1 MSKLRVAV
9 VDYEAG
15 NIRSVAK
22 ALEAVGAA
30 PLVTSKPSDLL
41 AADAIVLPGQGRCD
55 QAMSALASRDLT
67 EAVHRVIQE
76 GRPFFGVCVGL
87 QLLLDSSEEG
97 DAKCLGVVPGRVVR
111 FAAALKVPH
120 MGWNS
125 VTFRAEHPVFQGVP
139 QGSYFYFVHSY
150 YPAPVNARDVAAT
163 ATYGVEFCCAVA
175 RGNLVATQF
184 HPEKSG
190 EVGLRLYANFVR
202 MASRAHSPS
211 PTGRRGRG

>member
-22 ALEAVGAA
+22 ALETVGAA
-30 PLVTSKPSDLL
+30 PIVTSRAADVL
-41 AADAIVLPGQGRCD
+41 AADAVVLPGQGRCD
-55 QAMSALASRDLT
+55 QAMAALASRELT
-67 EAVHRVIQE
+67 EAVRQVIHE
-76 GRPFFGVCVGL
+76 DKPFFGVCVGL

-97 DAKCLGVVPGRVVR
+97 GAKCLGVVPGRVVR
-111 FAAALKVPH
+111 FGAGLKVPH

-125 VTFRAEHPVFQGVP
+125 VTFRTEHPVFQGVP

-150 YPAPVNARDVAAT
+150 YPAPSNPHDVAAT
-163 ATYGVEFCCAVA
+163 ATYGLEFCCAVA

-190 EVGLRLYANFVR
+190 EVGLRLYANFLK
-202 MASRAHSPS
+202 MASAVAASR
-211 PTGRRGRG
+211 

>member
-22 ALEAVGAA
+22 ALETVGAA
-30 PLVTSKPSDLL
+30 PLVTSRPADLL
-41 AADAIVLPGQGRCD
+41 AADAVVLPGQGRCD
-55 QAMSALASRDLT
+55 QAMAALASGELT
-67 EAVHRVIQE
+67 EAVHQVIRE
-76 GRPFFGVCVGL
+76 DKPFFGVCVGL

-97 DAKCLGVVPGRVVR
+97 GAECLRVVPGRVVR
-111 FAAALKVPH
+111 FAPGLKVPH

-150 YPAPVNARDVAAT
+150 YPTPSNPRDVAAT

-202 MASRAHSPS
+202 MASVVVASR
-211 PTGRRGRG
+211 